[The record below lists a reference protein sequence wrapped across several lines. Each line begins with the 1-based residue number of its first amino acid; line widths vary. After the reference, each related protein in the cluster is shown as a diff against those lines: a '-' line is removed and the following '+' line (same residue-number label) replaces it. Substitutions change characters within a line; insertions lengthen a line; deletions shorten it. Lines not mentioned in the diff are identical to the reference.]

1 LLYVCY
7 GNQLEVLA
15 EQLAEHLD
23 NHAVDPLEPELI
35 AVQGHAVSRW
45 LALRLATDRGISAN
59 NKMLFPAELLW
70 LLFRRVL
77 PEDVPPFNG
86 FSAQT
91 LAWRVLAL
99 LQSEQFVSR
108 HAALAHYLET
118 ASPVGQWQLAERLGR
133 QFEQYLIYRPDWIQQ
148 WESEGDTHWQA
159 ALWRRLLT
167 TGDDRHWL
175 NLRTRLVKMM
185 AQEPAAAERLPRRIS
200 LFGLPRLSEVYLGI
214 LQTVAVYCDVR
225 IYALNYSSV
234 FWADIVSDKERTRQ
248 VLSNQSGLVDYMET
262 GNSLLAS
269 LGRQGR
275 AYFGQ
280 LLELDA
286 LDEEVF
292 HPPASNTLLGQIQ
305 SDIFYLREGG
315 DQGVQREV
323 EPSDSSIQ
331 IHVCHSPMREVE
343 VLHDRLLDQFDRQ
356 PDLDPAEVLV
366 LVPDIETYAAY
377 IEAVFGTLTDDRR
390 IPFRIADCGQS
401 QRTSLIETFFALL
414 DMPFGRYDATA
425 VSAPLAE
432 PAIQKQFDLSG
443 TDVDQILYWVR
454 ESGIRWGIDA
464 ADMTRLELPVGE
476 ENTWRRGS
484 DRLVLSHAL
493 PPGDVFDQ
501 LAPCGP
507 SDTTDAQVVGRFRSY
522 LELVFT
528 LRNELSGERTVID
541 WNVKAN
547 SLLDRFFAL
556 DASNE
561 SELRTLR
568 DSLTGVAYSA
578 EAAGYNGTVTLE
590 VYRHDLAQ
598 RLAVPSRGLF
608 GTGAVTFAALA
619 AGRCL
624 PAKLVCLLGMNDS
637 VYPRADSRHGFDLIA
652 QYPRVSDRRQRE
664 EDRQVFL
671 DAVLCARQ
679 QLYISYT
686 GRDIRDD
693 RSKPPSTL
701 ISELFD
707 YIDRTSRPQAN
718 MSKTSSAM
726 TTQHPM
732 QAFSEQYFQDNATQL
747 FSYARELVRSGD
759 VVVPGPGALVDV
771 PLTRTET
778 ESEITLENLVQ
789 FFTHPVRVLLRDV
802 LDIRL
807 ESADVLLQTREP
819 VELDYYTRMTVREVM
834 LAEKQRGAAFEAVV
848 DQLRAGGKVPMG
860 AVGFRALEFEWHK
873 IAPLYDRL
881 LSAGFSAEGEVIELV
896 LDVAGTCLTGSVSP
910 LTTNG
915 LVHCSVMDLTAR
927 DRIRLWVAHLALCA
941 SDTSYTRSSQVFGP
955 DQAESFDVIGEPHT
969 LLADLIAVYQEGL
982 TRPLPFFPRSAWEY
996 VSTTGDPAKAAAR
1009 TWAGNDYAWGESED
1023 AYNQLAFR
1031 DSGIEILEGE
1041 FEQLASRILG
1051 PLQANRVVIR

>member
-1 LLYVCY
+1 MLHVCY

-15 EQLAEHLD
+15 DQLAEHLD
-23 NHAVDPLEPELI
+23 SRAVGPLEPELI

-59 NKMLFPAELLW
+59 NQMLFPAELLW

-99 LQSEQFVSR
+99 LQSEQFGSGY
-108 HAALAHYLET
+108 AALAHYLET
-118 ASPVGQWQLAERLGR
+118 ASPISQWQLAERLGR
-133 QFEQYLIYRPDWIQQ
+133 QFEQYLIYRPDWIQR
-148 WESEGDTHWQA
+148 WESGGDTHWQA
-159 ALWRRLLT
+159 ALWRRLLA

-175 NLRTRLVKMM
+175 NLRARLVEVM
-185 AQEPAAAERLPRRIS
+185 AQEPAAADRLPARIS
-200 LFGLPRLSEVYLGI
+200 LFGLPSLSEVYLGI
-214 LQTVAVYCDVR
+214 LQTVAAYCDVR

-234 FWADIVSDKERTRQ
+234 FWADIVSDKERTRRA
-248 VLSNQSGLVDYMET
+248 LSDQSGLADYMET

-292 HPPASNTLLGQIQ
+292 HPPVSNTLLGQIQ

-315 DQGVQREV
+315 DEGAQRQV
-323 EPSDSSIQ
+323 EPSDDSIQ

-366 LVPDIETYAAY
+366 LVPDIETYTAY
-377 IEAVFGTLTDDRR
+377 IEAVFGSLTDDRR

-401 QRTSLIETFFALL
+401 QRSSLIETFFALL
-414 DMPFGRYDATA
+414 DMPFGRYDATG
-425 VSAPLAE
+425 VSTPLFE
-432 PAIQKQFDLSG
+432 PAIQKQFGLSG
-443 TDVDQILYWVR
+443 TDVDQILHWVR

-464 ADMTRLELPVGE
+464 ADMSRLELPVGE

-484 DRLVLSHAL
+484 DRLILGHAL
-493 PPGDVFDQ
+493 PAGAVFDQ

-507 SDTTDAQVVGRFRSY
+507 SDTTDAQVVGRLRSY
-522 LELVFT
+522 LERVFA

-541 WNVKAN
+541 WSVKAN
-547 SLLDRFFAL
+547 SLLDRFFAS
-556 DASNE
+556 DAGNE

-568 DSLTGVAYSA
+568 DGLTGVAHSA
-578 EAAGYNGTVTLE
+578 EAAGYSGTVALE

-598 RLAVPSRGLF
+598 RLAAPSRGFF

-637 VYPRADSRHGFDLIA
+637 VYPRADSRQGFDLIA
-652 QYPRVSDRRQRE
+652 QYPRVTDRRQRE

-686 GRDIRDD
+686 GRDIHDD
-693 RSKPPSTL
+693 RPKPPSTL
-701 ISELFD
+701 ISELLD
-707 YIDRTSRPQAN
+707 YIDRTSRSQSN
-718 MSKTSSAM
+718 TCKTSSAI
-726 TTQHPM
+726 TIQHPL
-732 QAFSEQYFQDNATQL
+732 QAFNERYFQDNVPQL

-759 VVVPGPGALVDV
+759 VAVPGPGALVGT
-771 PLTRTET
+771 PLTRIET
-778 ESEITLENLVQ
+778 DSEIALENLVQ
-789 FFTHPVRVLLRDV
+789 FFTHPARVLLRDV

-807 ESADVLLQTREP
+807 ESADVMLQTREP
-819 VELDYYTRMTVREVM
+819 VDLDYYTTIAVREVM
-834 LAEKQRGAAFEAVV
+834 LAEKQQGAGFEAVV
-848 DQLRAGGKVPMG
+848 NRLRAAGKVP
-860 AVGFRALEFEWHK
+860 VGTAGVRALEFEWYQ
-873 IAPLYDRL
+873 IAPLHERL
-881 LSAGFSAEGEVIELV
+881 MSTGFSTDGEVIELA
-896 LDVAGTCLTGSVSP
+896 LDVAGTHLTGTVSP
-910 LTTNG
+910 LIANG
-915 LVHCSVMDLTAR
+915 LVHYSVMNLTAR
-927 DRIRLWVAHLALCA
+927 DRIRLWLSHLALCA
-941 SDTSYTRSSQVFGP
+941 SDTPYTRSSQLFGP
-955 DQAESFDVIGEPHT
+955 DQAESFDIIAQPHA
-969 LLADLIAVYQEGL
+969 LLTDLIAVYQEGL

-996 VSTTGDPAKAAAR
+996 VSAGGDSAKAAAR

-1023 AYNQLAFR
+1023 VYNQLAFR

-1041 FEQLASRILG
+1041 FEQLAARILG
-1051 PLQANRVVIR
+1051 PLQANRVVVR